1 MSVCSDDAYG
11 GVCSVLNRLCPRL
24 VPSPLF
30 GFSLANLAR
39 LDSEVVCGIVYGGVD
54 EVCVLAINELSRWW
68 FSLSRDRCSVCGSR
82 ASEIDEDWR
91 YCVKGDAGIAVLE
104 GLVQLCDECHLAK
117 HLGYALTHGR
127 SKEAIKRVAEV
138 NNVSE
143 ELTKQAVDEAF
154 EVHESLS
161 KIRKWRVVLRGLSGL
176 SESVVKVVEHVL
188 NFMVNNNYEL
198 SNYWL
203 WYREQNKSEI
213 EERAENE
220 ALELLRS
227 ALGLEGRNS
236 MSIVI
241 KLSGEDLGKLVNELA
256 NALNNYGIRVLK
268 RETET
273 ALRLVRGSKH
283 IRDDGWVEIKLGSMG
298 GKWMVFVPSGLRG
311 VVMSSVID
319 GLREKGLNYIAKT
332 PGVRECG
339 ERPVIIYVPNFLA
352 VGMVNDVAEVMLEV
366 LNRLGIN
373 KPLLFKPDVFTQ
385 EGIYS
390 GKAGGMKPYIY
401 MTSLRLKGFH

>member
-1 MSVCSDDAYG
+1 M
-11 GVCSVLNRLCPRL
+11 LNRLCPRL

-39 LDSEVVCGIVYGGVD
+39 LDPEVVCGVVYGGVS
-54 EVCVLAINELSRWW
+54 EICVLAINELSRWW

-127 SKEAIKRVAEV
+127 FKEAIKRVAEV

-143 ELTKQAVDEAF
+143 ELAKQVAEEAF
-154 EVHESLS
+154 KVHGSLS

-176 SESVVKVVEHVL
+176 SEGVVKVVEHVL

-236 MSIVI
+236 VSIVI

-298 GKWMVFVPSGLRG
+298 GKWMVFILSGLRG
-311 VVMSSVID
+311 VVMRNVID
-319 GLREKGLNYIAKT
+319 GLRERGLDYIVKAV
-332 PGVRECG
+332 GMRGSG
-339 ERPVIIYVPNFLA
+339 ERPVIVYVPNFLA
-352 VGMVNDVAEVMLEV
+352 VGMVNDTAEVMLEV

-385 EGIYS
+385 EGAYS
-390 GKAGGMKPYIY
+390 DEAMKSYIY
-401 MTSLRLKGFH
+401 ITSLRLKGLH

>member
-1 MSVCSDDAYG
+1 M
-11 GVCSVLNRLCPRL
+11 LNRLCPRL

-39 LDSEVVCGIVYGGVD
+39 LDPEVVCGIVYGGMD

-68 FSLSRDRCSVCGSR
+68 FSLSRDRCSACGSR

-91 YCVKGDAGIAVLE
+91 YCVEGDAGIAVLE

-127 SKEAIKRVAEV
+127 FEEAIKRVAEV

-143 ELTKQAVDEAF
+143 ELAKQVAEETF
-154 EVHESLS
+154 KVHGSLS

-176 SESVVKVVEHVL
+176 SEGVIKVVEYVL
-188 NFMVNNNYEL
+188 NFVMNNNYKL
-198 SNYWL
+198 SNNYWL
-203 WYREQNKSEI
+203 QYRGQNKSEI

-227 ALGLEGRNS
+227 ALGLEGKNS
-236 MSIVI
+236 MRIVI
-241 KLSGEDLGKLVNELA
+241 ELSGEDLGKLVNELA

-273 ALRLVRGSKH
+273 ALRLVRGSEH
-283 IRDDGWVEIKLGSMG
+283 VRDNGRVGIKLGSMG

-311 VVMSSVID
+311 VVMRNVID
-319 GLREKGLNYIAKT
+319 GLRERRLDYIVKT
-332 PGVRECG
+332 PGVREGG
-339 ERPVIIYVPNFLA
+339 ERPVIVYVPNFLA
-352 VGMVNDVAEVMLEV
+352 VGMVNDVVEVLLKV
-366 LNRLGIN
+366 LNRLGVN